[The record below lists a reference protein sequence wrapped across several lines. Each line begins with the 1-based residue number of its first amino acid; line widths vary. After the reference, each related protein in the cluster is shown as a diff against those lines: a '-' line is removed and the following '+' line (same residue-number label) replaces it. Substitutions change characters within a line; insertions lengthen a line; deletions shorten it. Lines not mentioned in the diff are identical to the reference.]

1 MTYDAIIVGAR
12 CAGSATAIHLA
23 RRGYRVLVVDRATFP
38 SDTIS
43 THLVH
48 PVGVAALARLGLLE
62 RLAASGCPPIR
73 TYGYNFG
80 PVTITGAP
88 GTADSPVAYSPR
100 RTILDKLLVDAAI
113 EAGAEVR
120 EGFKVEEILA
130 GEGRAIGIRGRLKDG
145 ERSIVEHAPI
155 VIGADG
161 RHSLI
166 AATVRPEQYDEKPPL
181 LALYYTYWSGLP
193 CGDHFQTYIRG
204 NRGLGLMPT
213 HDGLTLTIC
222 GWPAAEFETNRKDL
236 ERHVRD
242 VFALVPD
249 VASRASEATREA
261 PIAGALVANYL
272 RKPYGPGWVL
282 VGDAGYNRDAITA
295 QGITDALLS
304 AERCAAALHEVFSG
318 KQSFEEALRGYHE
331 DRDRRVRP
339 MYEFTSQVATLES
352 SPESMAVLAAIQ
364 HHQPCM
370 NAFAQMNAGT
380 IAPAAFE
387 KMLIA
392 AFPPS

>member
-48 PVGVAALARLGLLE
+48 PVGVAALARLGLVE
-62 RLAASGCPPIR
+62 RLAATGCPPIR
-73 TYGYNFG
+73 TYGYDFG
-80 PVTITGAP
+80 SVTICGEP
-88 GTADSPVAYSPR
+88 GTAESPVAYSPR
-100 RTILDKLLVDAAI
+100 RTILDKLLVDAAV

-120 EGFKVEEILA
+120 EDFKVDELLSEA
-130 GEGRAIGIRGRLKDG
+130 GHIVGIRGRLKN
-145 ERSIVEHAPI
+145 RVQPIVERAH
-155 VIGADG
+155 VVVGADG
-161 RHSLI
+161 RHSLV
-166 AATVRPEQYDEKPPL
+166 AATVRPEQYDEKQPM

-193 CGDHFQTYIRG
+193 CGTHFQTYIRG

-222 GWPAAEFETNRKDL
+222 GWPAIEFEANRRDL
-236 ERHVRD
+236 EGQIQEVFSRVPEVAARVR
-242 VFALVPD
+242 
-249 VASRASEATREA
+249 EATREA
-261 PIAGALVANYL
+261 PIAGALVPNYF

-282 VGDAGYNRDAITA
+282 VGDAGYIRDAITA
-295 QGITDALLS
+295 QGITDALMS
-304 AERCAAALHEVFSG
+304 AERCAAALHEVLSG
-318 KQSFEEALRGYHE
+318 ARSFEEALRGYQE

-339 MYEFTSQVATLES
+339 MYELTSQVATLES

-370 NAFAQMNAGT
+370 DAFARMNAGT
-380 IAPAAFE
+380 ITPAAFE
-387 KMLIA
+387 EILVA